1 MSNTIE
7 DLIRDIIHYETEE
20 AREDMKQDIIED
32 INIALPDYDIVD
44 AFQKLEKRINEL
56 EVPYPNKLFDKTK
69 ELEERIKVLEERL
82 EEAND

>member
-32 INIALPDYDIVD
+32 INIALPDYDIVE
-44 AFQKLEKRINEL
+44 AFQK
-56 EVPYPNKLFDKTK
+56 
-69 ELEERIKVLEERL
+69 LEERIKVLEERL
-82 EEAND
+82 NE